1 MRVSPEVSQ
10 ARSPWT
16 GKFVLRVMKVKAINV
31 PHKQPSV
38 HEVLFTNESINND
51 FVTAM
56 SHELRT
62 PLNVIIGICQFLE
75 RDQKTPL
82 SPMHRDAVGRMD
94 RNARALLQS
103 VNHLLDSLRNGR
115 TH

>member
-1 MRVSPEVSQ
+1 
-10 ARSPWT
+10 
-16 GKFVLRVMKVKAINV
+16 MKPLNV
-31 PHKQPSV
+31 PHKQTIVPAAFFADKIDNP
-38 HEVLFTNESINND
+38 EFLKSI
-51 FVTAM
+51 
-56 SHELRT
+56 SHEMRT

-75 RDQKTPL
+75 RDKQTPL

-103 VNHLLDSLRNGR
+103 INRLMESLRNGQ